1 MKQMKITIKENNV
14 ATIHD
19 QLDEQEVGRLP
30 VIVKKIHF
38 LFYSDVEESET
49 YQNAKVEGLLF
60 SLSDWGIIDDIESI
74 ETSYDVMYMPG
85 EDYKVEV
92 TITV

>member
-1 MKQMKITIKENNV
+1 MKITIKENNV